1 MDHEERRVTASAS
14 GMEDMAGVTEAPA
27 RHRNDWRVLLALF
40 IVAGIVE
47 SQAFGHLS
55 AFTPIYLD
63 TLGVPPEQ
71 ISTWTGILS
80 ALAFVIG
87 LPLLP
92 FWGVWADKYNRKLI
106 IVRSAYVEG
115 VIFGLAALSPNVW
128 VLAVARLLGGF
139 VLGNTGVMLA
149 LLADV
154 TPRKRLGLAVGLA
167 SSGFP
172 IGLSIGPYLGGV
184 IVQNF
189 DVRVLLG
196 VDAVASAL
204 VGVALTLFVREEP
217 RLIKTTRS
225 VGRMLRD
232 SLRSITGSA
241 ITLRLFA
248 LYFLA
253 ALASGVANPFVPIL
267 VRQLHL
273 QQAGLPA
280 ILPTVIG
287 VTLTGAGIASAIMT
301 PIWGRLG
308 DVIGRWTVLPICVG
322 AVALALGVEAFAPS
336 LRVFQVAFIGAG
348 FFQGAIGATVL
359 ALLATITPE
368 DRRATILNFSLMPF
382 QLALFFGP
390 ILGAGLAY
398 LALRLPFG
406 AGAWLAFIA
415 FTLAVSLAQDARS
428 GARSESRSE
437 TQHEGA
443 KSATLAPAD

>member
-1 MDHEERRVTASAS
+1 M
-14 GMEDMAGVTEAPA
+14 
-27 RHRNDWRVLLALF
+27 
-40 IVAGIVE
+40 
-47 SQAFGHLS
+47 
-55 AFTPIYLD
+55 
-63 TLGVPPEQ
+63 
-71 ISTWTGILS
+71 
-80 ALAFVIG
+80 
-87 LPLLP
+87 
-92 FWGVWADKYNRKLI
+92 WADKYNRKLI

-154 TPRKRLGLAVGLA
+154 APRKRLGLAVGLA

-217 RLIKTTRS
+217 RVVTTTRS

-253 ALASGVANPFVPIL
+253 ALASGLANPFVPIL

-273 QQAGLPA
+273 QQAGLPV

-336 LRVFQVAFIGAG
+336 LRVFQSGLHWGGILPGSHRRDRAGAAG
-348 FFQGAIGATVL
+348 NHHARGPARHHPQ
-359 ALLATITPE
+359 LLADAVPVGAFLWANPR
-368 DRRATILNFSLMPF
+368 RRACLPRV
-382 QLALFFGP
+382 AAAVWRWGV
-390 ILGAGLAY
+390 AGLYRLYAGG
-398 LALRLPFG
+398 LARTGRTIRDTIRVSIRRPTRGGKERRFHASGLDRTTLGFGYARAPSRRFLRWPK
-406 AGAWLAFIA
+406 
-415 FTLAVSLAQDARS
+415 R
-428 GARSESRSE
+428 R
-437 TQHEGA
+437 
-443 KSATLAPAD
+443 

>member
-1 MDHEERRVTASAS
+1 MSPSVFF
-14 GMEDMAGVTEAPA
+14 G
-27 RHRNDWRVLLALF
+27 L
-40 IVAGIVE
+40 GIM
-47 SQAFGHLS
+47 
-55 AFTPIYLD
+55 
-63 TLGVPPEQ
+63 
-71 ISTWTGILS
+71 
-80 ALAFVIG
+80 
-87 LPLLP
+87 LPLQRPSTSTYAANVRTSSTRPVVLV
-92 FWGVWADKYNRKLI
+92 GVWADKYNRKLI

-154 TPRKRLGLAVGLA
+154 APRKRLGLAVGLA

-217 RLIKTTRS
+217 RIATTTRS

-253 ALASGVANPFVPIL
+253 AIASGVANPFVPIL

-273 QQAGLPA
+273 QQAGLPV
-280 ILPTVIG
+280 ILPTVVG

-308 DVIGRWTVLPICVG
+308 DVIGRWTVLPVCVG

-428 GARSESRSE
+428 EAESESRSGA
-437 TQHEGA
+437 QHEGA
-443 KSATLAPAD
+443 KSAALTPAD

>member
-1 MDHEERRVTASAS
+1 VTASAS
-14 GMEDMAGVTEAPA
+14 GSTERADVTDAAA
-27 RHRNDWRVLLALF
+27 RHRNDWRILLVLF
-40 IVAGIVE
+40 IIAGIVE

-80 ALAFVIG
+80 SLAFLIG

-92 FWGVWADKYNRKLI
+92 FWGVWADKYSRKLI
-106 IVRSAYVEG
+106 IVRSAYIEG
-115 VIFGLAALSPNVW
+115 LIFGLAALSPNVW

-196 VDAVASAL
+196 VDAVASML

-217 RLIKTTRS
+217 RIAATAR
-225 VGRMLRD
+225 
-232 SLRSITGSA
+232 SA

-248 LYFLA
+248 LYLLA
-253 ALASGVANPFVPIL
+253 ALASGLATPFVPIL

-273 QQAGLPA
+273 QQAGLPV

-287 VTLTGAGIASAIMT
+287 ATLTGAGVASAVMT

-368 DRRATILNFSLMPF
+368 DRRATILNFSLLPF

-415 FTLAVSLAQDARS
+415 FTLAVSLAQDAKAE
-428 GARSESRSE
+428 ARRA
-437 TQHEGA
+437 QA
-443 KSATLAPAD
+443 ANLALSTAE

>member
-1 MDHEERRVTASAS
+1 
-14 GMEDMAGVTEAPA
+14 
-27 RHRNDWRVLLALF
+27 
-40 IVAGIVE
+40 
-47 SQAFGHLS
+47 
-55 AFTPIYLD
+55 
-63 TLGVPPEQ
+63 
-71 ISTWTGILS
+71 
-80 ALAFVIG
+80 
-87 LPLLP
+87 
-92 FWGVWADKYNRKLI
+92 
-106 IVRSAYVEG
+106 VRSAYVEG

-139 VLGNTGVMLA
+139 ILGNTGVMLA

-154 TPRKRLGLAVGLA
+154 APRKRLGLAVGLA

-196 VDAVASAL
+196 LDAVASAL

-217 RLIKTTRS
+217 RLVKTTRS

-232 SLRSITGSA
+232 SVRSITGSA

-253 ALASGVANPFVPIL
+253 ALASGLANPFVPIL

-273 QQAGLPA
+273 QQAGLPV

-322 AVALALGVEAFAPS
+322 AVTLALGVEAFAPS

-348 FFQGAIGATVL
+348 FFQGGIGATVL

-368 DRRATILNFSLMPF
+368 DRRATILNFSLLPF

-398 LALRLPFG
+398 LVLRLPFG

-415 FTLAVSLAQDARS
+415 FTLAVSLAQDVRS
-428 GARSESRSE
+428 GTRSESRSGA
-437 TQHEGA
+437 QHEGTQ
-443 KSATLAPAD
+443 SVTLAPAD